1 MNYEII
7 ALDIDGTL
15 TTTDKEITPRTKK
28 ALVEA
33 QKLGKKVVLASGR
46 HNAGMKDIA
55 EELELGKYGGYI
67 MAFNGG
73 KIINAQTGEV
83 ITTTYFPHEYIQPV
97 YECLKD
103 SNITVITY
111 EDDMIVMNEKVNDYT
126 LVEANILKM
135 DYKTVDN
142 FTDYVSFDVN
152 KLLLAGE
159 PEEIDKYE
167 KILFEKYQGY
177 FDVFK
182 SCPYFL
188 EVMPFGVNKGASLSK
203 MLPKIGL
210 DSKQLIACGDS
221 YNDMTMIGYA
231 GLGVCMANGEKDVMK
246 IADVVADSN
255 DDDGVAKIVEKYLLG
270 E

>member
-1 MNYEII
+1 M
-7 ALDIDGTL
+7 
-15 TTTDKEITPRTKK
+15 
-28 ALVEA
+28 
-33 QKLGKKVVLASGR
+33 VL
-46 HNAGMKDIA
+46 
-55 EELELGKYGGYI
+55 
-67 MAFNGG
+67 
-73 KIINAQTGEV
+73 
-83 ITTTYFPHEYIQPV
+83 
-97 YECLKD
+97 
-103 SNITVITY
+103 
-111 EDDMIVMNEKVNDYT
+111 
-126 LVEANILKM
+126 
-135 DYKTVDN
+135 
-142 FTDYVSFDVN
+142 
-152 KLLLAGE
+152 
-159 PEEIDKYE
+159 E

-221 YNDMTMIGYA
+221 YNDLTMIGYA